1 MEAGGLE
8 VWMRI
13 GYIIHEL
20 TTEVHDALSK
30 KDILKVESDT
40 CSEALVQ
47 AQASMLAST
56 SHWENGRT

>member
-1 MEAGGLE
+1 MGLDANG
-8 VWMRI
+8 I
-13 GYIIHEL
+13 IIHEL

-30 KDILKVESDT
+30 EDILKVELNGSDT

-56 SHWENGRT
+56 SHGENG

>member
-1 MEAGGLE
+1 MEAGGLG

-30 KDILKVESDT
+30 KDILMD
-40 CSEALVQ
+40 LIHVQ
-47 AQASMLAST
+47 RL
-56 SHWENGRT
+56 